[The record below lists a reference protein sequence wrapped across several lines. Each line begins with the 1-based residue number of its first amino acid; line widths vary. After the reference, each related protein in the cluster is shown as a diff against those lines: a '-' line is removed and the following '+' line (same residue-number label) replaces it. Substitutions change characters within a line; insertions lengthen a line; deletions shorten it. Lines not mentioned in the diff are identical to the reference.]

1 MWHTL
6 CTYTH
11 GGGGGGGRMIR
22 PIDMS
27 EPGLIGA
34 LPCILGTNCQIHSH
48 IHTVQNVNQNFRDIT

>member
-34 LPCILGTNCQIHSH
+34 QPCILGTNCQIHAH
-48 IHTVQNVNQNFRDIT
+48 IHIYNP